1 MTTTTNDMKI
11 TIYATADSLD
21 PNDTSTDP
29 QASLK
34 EYMREVESEIKRE
47 WPDADVVLF
56 ESLRA
61 SESWTLRYE
70 GDDREQ
76 VERRIQEIIETVYEV
91 GMFWR

>member
-1 MTTTTNDMKI
+1 MTMKI

-21 PNDTSTDP
+21 PNDTATDAK
-29 QASLK
+29 ASLK
-34 EYMREVESEIKRE
+34 EYMREVEAEIKRE

-61 SESWTLRYE
+61 SESWTLKYD